1 MMLAK
6 SVRRRSVTVTVIA
19 LALLAACA
27 QQSPQEAS
35 MSETGKVLLTNEA
48 IFRDRA
54 YKAKVPGTV
63 RWLED
68 GSGYS
73 ALETVEAHE
82 DTELELDELGEEI
95 NQIGRA
101 SCREE
106 CQY

>member
-1 MMLAK
+1 
-6 SVRRRSVTVTVIA
+6 
-19 LALLAACA
+19 
-27 QQSPQEAS
+27 

-54 YKAKVPGTV
+54 YKAEVPGTV

-73 ALETVEAHE
+73 ALETVEAHK

-95 NQIGRA
+95 NPYREIVKYDPATLARTVLFSLEQLTPKRRRA
-101 SCREE
+101 GARRR
-106 CQY
+106 